1 MHAHLSGFRPITLS
15 EQQMII
21 VDIAAYNA
29 MQLWCD
35 NAKEKEIREIEM
47 EQPEELR
54 PYFRKRFK
62 YWLSLYTEP
71 LFFLSED

>member
-1 MHAHLSGFRPITLS
+1 
-15 EQQMII
+15 MII

-29 MQLWCD
+29 MRLWCD

-47 EQPEELR
+47 EQPQELR
-54 PYFRKRFK
+54 PYFRKQFK